1 MLGIGRTDD
10 WGGRLKVSLF
20 DVTDF
25 SDPTEVDSYL
35 FPGKYS
41 SSEAQWDHHAVGYFP
56 ASDTLAVPFR
66 SSRGQGLRVFDV
78 HSKDGFD
85 VRGDIEHKGG
95 SIRRS
100 LRIGDNLYAISGERI
115 TVHDLKTLELLDEV
129 VWSGSDGKG
138 TPVPVP
144 FTEPLVSTF
153 ASTEPFTVA
162 AANVF

>member
-1 MLGIGRTDD
+1 MLGIGRQ
-10 WGGRLKVSLF
+10 GRDLKVSLF
-20 DVTDF
+20 DVTDLQA
-25 SDPTEVDSYL
+25 PKEVDSYK

-56 ASDTLAVPFR
+56 ASDTLAVPFQG
-66 SSRGQGLRVFDV
+66 SRGQGLRVFDV
-78 HSKDGFD
+78 HPKHGFD
-85 VRGDIEHKGG
+85 VRGDIEHESG

-100 LRIGDNLYAISGERI
+100 LRIGDNLYAISDEQM
-115 TVHDLKTLELLDEV
+115 TVHNLETLEQVGEV